1 MRLGV
6 LDVGSNTVH
15 FVVVDAHR
23 GGHPTPMNDSKT
35 RLRLIEYLDDDD
47 CISEVGVARLV
58 DAVNEAASLAKAT
71 KCGEVMALATSAV
84 RDAANSDA
92 VLATVAKETGIE
104 LRVLSGED
112 EARMTFLAT
121 RRWFGWSAGR
131 IVNLDIGGGSLELTS
146 GEDELPEQAY
156 SLQLGAGRLTHD
168 WFQTDPPE
176 RKRINQLRDYI
187 DSELEGPAK
196 KLRAAG
202 EPDLACAT
210 SKTFRMLARLT
221 GAAPSSAGPRVERRL
236 TAAGLRQV
244 IAFISRM
251 TAADRAELEGIS
263 SDRSHQVV
271 AGALVAEAAMR
282 ALGLESVKI
291 CPWALREGLILQRLD
306 RDAGGDG
313 KGS

>member
-1 MRLGV
+1 
-6 LDVGSNTVH
+6 
-15 FVVVDAHR
+15 
-23 GGHPTPMNDSKT
+23 MNDSKT
-35 RLRLIEYLDDDD
+35 RLRLIEYLDEDNN
-47 CISEVGVARLV
+47 ISKTGVARLIEAV
-58 DAVNEAASLAKAT
+58 DEAADLARAT

-84 RDAANSDA
+84 RDASNSDE
-92 VLATVAKETGIE
+92 VLRRVQAETGIE

-112 EARMTFLAT
+112 EARMTFLAA
-121 RRWFGWSAGR
+121 RRWYGWSAGR
-131 IVNLDIGGGSLELTS
+131 IVNLDIGGGSLEMTS
-146 GEDELPEQAY
+146 GEDELPEHAY

-168 WFQTDPPE
+168 WFKTDPPE

-187 DSELEGPAK
+187 DAELEGPARAI
-196 KLRAAG
+196 RAAG

-210 SKTFRMLARLT
+210 SKTFRTLARLT
-221 GAAPSSAGPRVERRL
+221 GAAPSSEGPRVERIL
-236 TAAGLRQV
+236 TASGLRQV

-271 AGALVAEAAMR
+271 AGALVAEASMR

-306 RDAGGDG
+306 RDVGGDG
-313 KGS
+313 KRS

>member
-35 RLRLIEYLDDDD
+35 RLRLIEYLDEDDA
-47 CISEVGVARLV
+47 ISGEGIDRLV
-58 DAVNEAASLAKAT
+58 DAVDDAMELARAT
-71 KCGEVMALATSAV
+71 KCREVMAMATSAV
-84 RDAANSDA
+84 RDASNSDA
-92 VLATVAKETGIE
+92 VLEQVAARTGVD
-104 LRVLSGED
+104 LRVLSGEE
-112 EARMTFLAT
+112 EARTTFLAA
-121 RRWFGWSAGR
+121 RRWYGWSAGR

-146 GEDELPEQAY
+146 GEDEAPEQAY
-156 SLQLGAGRLTHD
+156 SLQLGASRLTHD
-168 WFQTDPPE
+168 WFSTDPPE

-187 DSELEGPAK
+187 DAELDRPARTI
-196 KLRAAG
+196 RAAG
-202 EPDLACAT
+202 DPDLACAT

-221 GAAPSSAGPRVERRL
+221 GAAPSSEGPRVSRTL

-306 RDAGGDG
+306 RDVGGDG